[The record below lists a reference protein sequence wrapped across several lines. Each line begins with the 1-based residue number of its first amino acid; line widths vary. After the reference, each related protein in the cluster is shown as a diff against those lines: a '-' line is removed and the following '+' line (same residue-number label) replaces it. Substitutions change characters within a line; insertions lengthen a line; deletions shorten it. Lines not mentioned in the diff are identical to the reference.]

1 MSEQQAIQ
9 DVLAGKTNSFVTIVD
24 LYKDMVYSI
33 SFQVLGNEQD
43 AEECAQDSF
52 LKAFNKLNS
61 FKNESKFSTWLYK
74 IAYYSALN
82 LKKSR
87 KNNTVELN
95 NNYQPIQ
102 EEGDKAEKELV
113 VNNALKELSEEDRII
128 VSLYYLDE
136 KSVKEVAE
144 ITDLTESNVKV
155 KLMRSREKLK
165 EVFLTMQINS

>member
-1 MSEQQAIQ
+1 MNEQQAIQ
-9 DVLAGKTNSFVTIVD
+9 EVLAGKINSFVTIVD

-82 LKKSR
+82 YKKSR

-95 NNYQPIQ
+95 NNHQSIQ
-102 EEGDKAEKELV
+102 ESSDKAEKEFAV
-113 VNNALKELSEEDRII
+113 KTALQKLSEEDRII

-136 KSVKEVAE
+136 KSVKEVAQ
-144 ITDLTESNVKV
+144 ITDLTESNVKIR
-155 KLMRSREKLK
+155 LMRSREKLK

>member
-1 MSEQQAIQ
+1 MSEEQAIQ
-9 DVLAGKTNSFVTIVD
+9 EVLAGKSNNFVTIVD

-43 AEECAQDSF
+43 AEECAQDTF
-52 LKAFNKLNS
+52 LKAFNKLSS

-82 LKKSR
+82 YKKSR
-87 KNNTVELN
+87 KNNTIELN
-95 NNYQPIQ
+95 TNHSFI
-102 EEGDKAEKELV
+102 EEDSDKVEKELAV
-113 VNNALKELSEEDRII
+113 KSALKTLSEEDRII

-136 KSVKEVAE
+136 KSVKEVAQ
-144 ITDLTESNVKV
+144 ITDLSESNVKI

>member
-9 DVLAGKTNSFVTIVD
+9 EVLAGKINSFTTIVD

-43 AEECAQDSF
+43 AEECAQDCF
-52 LKAFNKLNS
+52 LKAFNKLSS

-82 LKKSR
+82 YKKSR
-87 KNNTVELN
+87 KNYQVELN
-95 NNYQPIQ
+95 NNHQPII
-102 EEGDKAEKELV
+102 EDSDKAEKELAV
-113 VNNALKELSEEDRII
+113 KTALQQLKEEDRVI

-136 KSVKEVAE
+136 KSVKEVAQ
-144 ITDLTESNVKV
+144 ITDLTESNVKI

-165 EVFLTMQINS
+165 EVFLTMQISS

>member
-1 MSEQQAIQ
+1 MSEEQAIQ
-9 DVLAGKTNSFVTIVD
+9 EVLAGKSNNFVTIVD

-33 SFQVLGNEQD
+33 SFQILGNEQD

-52 LKAFNKLNS
+52 LKAFNKLSS

-82 LKKSR
+82 YKKSR
-87 KNNTVELN
+87 KNNTIELN
-95 NNYQPIQ
+95 TNHSFI
-102 EEGDKAEKELV
+102 EEDSDKVEKELAV
-113 VNNALKELSEEDRII
+113 KSALKTLSEEDRII

-136 KSVKEVAE
+136 KSIKEVAE